1 MSKQIV
7 SDMQWTQSELDSLP
21 IEKGFRM
28 RGLETTRLDTLIDAA
43 FAFVLSMLVISQGK
57 MPSNFEELLIGIKS
71 IPALA
76 MSFWVLMLFWLSH
89 RQWSRRFAI
98 ESKASILLSTSLVFA
113 LLVYVFP
120 LRILFELMFH
130 GISDGF
136 FPRSFIINT
145 EYEVRGFFTFY
156 AVGYL
161 VMSLLTM
168 SLQYSALRRSK
179 QLALS
184 RYEYLVTRFICLRW
198 LLSILISVISIAI
211 SILAPLYLVPLAG
224 YIFFLILIV
233 QMFELVFTKRIKK
246 QCSSD

>member
-1 MSKQIV
+1 
-7 SDMQWTQSELDSLP
+7 
-21 IEKGFRM
+21 M

>member
-1 MSKQIV
+1 
-7 SDMQWTQSELDSLP
+7 MQWTQSELDSLP

>member
-1 MSKQIV
+1 
-7 SDMQWTQSELDSLP
+7 
-21 IEKGFRM
+21 M

-76 MSFWVLMLFWLSH
+76 MSFWVLILFWLSH

-198 LLSILISVISIAI
+198 LFSIVISIVSIGI

-233 QMFELVFTKRIKK
+233 QMFEMFFTRRIKK
-246 QCSSD
+246 QCASDSGLA